1 MVKKF
6 ISELVGTCLLV
17 IFGCGTAVAMSKI
30 IAPIFAKEVIG
41 GMGLLFSGLLI
52 AFAFGLILMALVY
65 AIGKV
70 SGCHVNPAISLA
82 CLIDGRMK
90 VLEFVY
96 YLVAQVLG
104 GILGALVLSWIFG
117 GTTALGANGYETLS
131 LLGSKVTTLPVA
143 FVVEVILT
151 FVFALVVLAV
161 SKKDS
166 KANGIVI
173 GLTLALVHIFGLPFT
188 GTSVNPAR
196 SIGPALLTKGEALS
210 QLWVFILAP
219 LVGAALAALFYKFV
233 IADKEEETLVEEEPV
248 KVRKTKKA

>member
-1 MVKKF
+1 
-6 ISELVGTCLLV
+6 
-17 IFGCGTAVAMSKI
+17 
-30 IAPIFAKEVIG
+30 
-41 GMGLLFSGLLI
+41 
-52 AFAFGLILMALVY
+52 
-65 AIGKV
+65 
-70 SGCHVNPAISLA
+70 
-82 CLIDGRMK
+82 MK

-233 IADKEEETLVEEEPV
+233 IADKEEEALVEEEPV